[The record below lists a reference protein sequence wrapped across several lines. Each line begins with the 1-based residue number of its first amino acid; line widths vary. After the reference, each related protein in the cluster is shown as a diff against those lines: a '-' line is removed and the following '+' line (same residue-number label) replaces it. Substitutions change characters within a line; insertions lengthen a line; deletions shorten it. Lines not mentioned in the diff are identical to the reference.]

1 VGSSSALD
9 PKSGVEGSEK
19 KPIRESHHASSSGR
33 FNPGTRGGR
42 PACRDPG
49 FIECLACHALGLH
62 RVLGADSKRGCVT
75 PPSRFQGPELLTASG
90 ATTSRCRNAPSC
102 TTRRTRVLHPTLT
115 RSSMLDQVRRRT
127 ASKVG
132 VQNYTSTSSARLW
145 WHLTPSD
152 PFISQAKPTTMMVA
166 T

>member
-1 VGSSSALD
+1 MPRPRDHRISRVSRSWSA
-9 PKSGVEGSEK
+9 
-19 KPIRESHHASSSGR
+19 
-33 FNPGTRGGR
+33 
-42 PACRDPG
+42 
-49 FIECLACHALGLH
+49 
-62 RVLGADSKRGCVT
+62 RVRLADSKRGCVT

-102 TTRRTRVLHPTLT
+102 TTRRTRVLHPMLT

-127 ASKVG
+127 TSKVG